1 MDHIMRTRLSLLA
14 LASALSLIACGDDDM
29 PSDDGGVF
37 VPDTGT
43 GRPVPFDIAVSIQP
57 ARAEYRLGQAVRILT
72 AVTDVDGNPIDIPVS
87 YRADLPTAATQVDG
101 AIFELAANGYV
112 DLYGC
117 TEDPGPTGEPLC
129 DYRRIIV
136 SEGAP
141 ELVVT
146 SPLPGA
152 ELGGTDESVIVVEG
166 SIATGRLRAATVYV
180 NGEPAEVDSVGAF
193 RAEVIPVFGVNHLDV
208 SASDGLT
215 DVPRVRMDVLW
226 ADGYAPAAED
236 GRPSVVLPQGIM
248 LQLGQPFFDDGVALD
263 PTAEPLMTRDLAD
276 VFSLLLYSVDFRT
289 FLPDPLIS
297 SGSSLFLRVTDTRIA
312 DLDVA
317 LDVVDGGADLFV
329 RIGALEADT
338 EGMLDI
344 DGTGLSLNGG
354 LTASLSAYA
363 RLQVSKADA
372 DSPLEASVEDL
383 TIAIEGI
390 EGRFADPEANAVL
403 RLAESFF
410 RRTLETQLAD
420 AFGDT
425 LLDAIPAVLTGAL
438 GSLDTALRDQTIEID
453 TDIFPP
459 VTLLLDGRLASLST
473 EYRRF
478 MRAPLQFS
486 VRTTADASYPDSRG
500 AGILNATADPLFR
513 GRAVQMGIEVTLLNG
528 LLHALWNSGMLE
540 IDAGGLLPA
549 GVAGAIE
556 RAELSGKLPPVMRPA
571 RATEG
576 YDLILALGQAELV
589 LEALGDTT
597 RYGMTLEAGVNATL
611 VDGSVNLEIAE
622 EPFIR
627 TWIIESTAER
637 PLIDDESLRAILRT
651 ELWPQL
657 REGVSG
663 GLGID
668 LPSVSLGD
676 LGMLAPELAG
686 FTLEFELEDRLDVR
700 ENTLVLD
707 VGLIGRTGP
716 VIPAD

>member
-1 MDHIMRTRLSLLA
+1 MRTRSSLLLVAATLA
-14 LASALSLIACGDDDM
+14 LACGGGT
-29 PSDDGGVF
+29 PAADGGV

-57 ARAEYRLGQAVRILT
+57 ARAEYRLGQAVRILA
-72 AVTDVDGNPIDIPVS
+72 AVTDVDGTPIDIPLR
-87 YRADLPTAATQVDG
+87 YYADPAASATQLDG
-101 AIFELAANGYV
+101 AIFELAATGYV
-112 DLYGC
+112 ELFAC
-117 TEDPGPTGEPLC
+117 TEDPGPMGEPLC

-146 SPLPGA
+146 SPAPGA
-152 ELGGTDESVIVVEG
+152 ELGGPGESVIVVEG
-166 SIATGRLRAATVYV
+166 SIATGRLRQATVYV
-180 NGEPAEVDSVGAF
+180 NGVPATVDAVGTF
-193 RAEVIPVFGVNHLDV
+193 RAEVVPVFGINHLDV

-226 ADGYAPAAED
+226 ADAYAPATEE
-236 GRPSVVLPQGIM
+236 GRPSVVLPQGIT

-263 PTAEPLMTRDLAD
+263 RAADPLVTRDLAD

-312 DLDVA
+312 DLDVS

-354 LTASLSAYA
+354 LSASLSAYA
-363 RLQVSKADA
+363 RLLVSKADA
-372 DSPLEASVEDL
+372 DAPLEASVEDL

-410 RRTLETQLAD
+410 RRTLEAQLAD

-425 LLDAIPAVLTGAL
+425 LLDAIPAVLTDAL

-459 VTLLLDGRLASLST
+459 VTLLLDGRLAGLST
-473 EYRRF
+473 EFRRF

-486 VRTTADASYPDSRG
+486 VRTTADVTYPDSRG
-500 AGILNATADPLFR
+500 AAVLTAAADPLFR

-540 IDAGGLLPA
+540 VDASGLLPE
-549 GVAGAIE
+549 GVRGAIQ
-556 RAELSGKLPPVMRPA
+556 RAELSGKLPPVIRPA
-571 RATEG
+571 RATEP
-576 YDLILALGQAELV
+576 YDLMLALGQAELV

-597 RYGMTLEAGVNATL
+597 RYGLTLEAGVNATL
-611 VDGSVNLEIAE
+611 VDGSVSLEIAE

-637 PLIDDESLRAILRT
+637 PLIDDESLRAILRS

-657 REGVSG
+657 RAGVSG

-668 LPSVSLGD
+668 LPSISLGE
-676 LGMLAPELAG
+676 LGTLAPELAG
-686 FTLEFELEDRLDVR
+686 FGLSFELEDRLDVR
-700 ENTLVLD
+700 ENSLVLD
-707 VGLIGRTGP
+707 VGLIGRPGP
-716 VIPAD
+716 VVPGD